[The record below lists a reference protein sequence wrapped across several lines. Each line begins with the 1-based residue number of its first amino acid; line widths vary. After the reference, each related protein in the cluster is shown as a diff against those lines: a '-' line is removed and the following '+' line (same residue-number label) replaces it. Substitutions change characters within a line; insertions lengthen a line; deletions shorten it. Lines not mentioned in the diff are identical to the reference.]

1 MSLNQAIALKPNL
14 KVHRVKGDGN
24 CLFRSVKY
32 LQGDEESH
40 TALRTAVVA
49 EVQSQKEQ
57 YAPFSDNIDEWCSGM
72 LLGGWGDG
80 IACRALCNVVQTPL
94 AIFRVGSSQ
103 EPTVFAPTNGSTS
116 GKLCCVELDETSG
129 SGTEHYNPLLQ
140 PTPDDTEAPDEEV
153 MRKKKKKVK
162 ASKGMRKKLKKTKKE
177 GEASKDMR
185 KKLKKAK
192 KNKGGAGEITDAELP
207 SEVHLPL
214 ELDEDSKADAKSPPS
229 SDSQKADAKS
239 PPSSDSQKADAK
251 SPPSSDSQKADA
263 KSVPSSDLTVGCSP
277 IQPGGICAKCNLPVE
292 RSNARVTGKKA
303 TCWVCKPCNSKASSL
318 YQLFGKWPPQRFQ
331 ILTKP
336 AQQKFWQDIRAVSG
350 GAALATFVKDTI
362 AKSTIQQTA
371 SKKGGQYLPLS
382 VYKQMGYNVK
392 KIRRRCGDK
401 KNHPVFGMTYKVAI
415 EETYD
420 LDLEESKRTQTTGA
434 SQGEGDSLFGG
445 PNQLKKSQ
453 NGTSPGK
460 AAEDR
465 EKIRQAK
472 ALATQQARDS
482 KAAQKLARSWLGK
495 FVKLAFN
502 ITAILADKSVKKLD
516 DNGAK
521 KDCNLL
527 KPKVDAMRKSLES
540 ALSGKA
546 ATITAESCKELF
558 DSASDAHSRLLM
570 YQTMKSRVL

>member
-1 MSLNQAIALKPNL
+1 
-14 KVHRVKGDGN
+14 
-24 CLFRSVKY
+24 
-32 LQGDEESH
+32 
-40 TALRTAVVA
+40 
-49 EVQSQKEQ
+49 
-57 YAPFSDNIDEWCSGM
+57 
-72 LLGGWGDG
+72 
-80 IACRALCNVVQTPL
+80 
-94 AIFRVGSSQ
+94 
-103 EPTVFAPTNGSTS
+103 
-116 GKLCCVELDETSG
+116 
-129 SGTEHYNPLLQ
+129 
-140 PTPDDTEAPDEEV
+140 
-153 MRKKKKKVK
+153 
-162 ASKGMRKKLKKTKKE
+162 
-177 GEASKDMR
+177 
-185 KKLKKAK
+185 
-192 KNKGGAGEITDAELP
+192 
-207 SEVHLPL
+207 
-214 ELDEDSKADAKSPPS
+214 
-229 SDSQKADAKS
+229 
-239 PPSSDSQKADAK
+239 
-251 SPPSSDSQKADA
+251 
-263 KSVPSSDLTVGCSP
+263 
-277 IQPGGICAKCNLPVE
+277 
-292 RSNARVTGKKA
+292 
-303 TCWVCKPCNSKASSL
+303 
-318 YQLFGKWPPQRFQ
+318 
-331 ILTKP
+331 
-336 AQQKFWQDIRAVSG
+336 
-350 GAALATFVKDTI
+350 
-362 AKSTIQQTA
+362 
-371 SKKGGQYLPLS
+371 
-382 VYKQMGYNVK
+382 MGYNVK

-401 KNHPVFGMTYKVAI
+401 KKHPIFGMVYKVAI